1 MLPFLASFRR
11 LRRAGQISEF
21 VSVYQNHAQRCVYI
35 ASDGGRVCRPL
46 IIVEAGRPRVRQEH
60 IQVSA
65 RGSQRDEGDGRQM
78 LTSCRARRL
87 ADGATQE
94 LNEGVRTFN
103 DFLKDGL
110 VEYLDVNEENDSRIA
125 MYENEIIAETTH
137 LEIEPFTILG
147 VSAGIIPY
155 PHHNQ
160 SPRNT
165 CGSARGHRGPAG
177 MD

>member
-1 MLPFLASFRR
+1 
-11 LRRAGQISEF
+11 
-21 VSVYQNHAQRCVYI
+21 
-35 ASDGGRVCRPL
+35 
-46 IIVEAGRPRVRQEH
+46 
-60 IQVSA
+60 
-65 RGSQRDEGDGRQM
+65 M
-78 LTSCRARRL
+78 LTPCRAEPFVN
-87 ADGATQE
+87 GTSQE

-125 MYENEIIAETTH
+125 MYENEIISETTH

-165 CGSARGHRGPAG
+165 CGSAQAITGLS
-177 MD
+177 MDWY